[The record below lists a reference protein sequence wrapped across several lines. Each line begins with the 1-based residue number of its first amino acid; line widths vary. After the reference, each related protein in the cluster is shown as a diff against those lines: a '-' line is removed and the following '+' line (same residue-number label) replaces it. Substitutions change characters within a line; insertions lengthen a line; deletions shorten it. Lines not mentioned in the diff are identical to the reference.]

1 MKKGFKKALVML
13 LSLAM
18 VFTFMAMP
26 TTVAFADD
34 EVSAE
39 VTFTMSNKGL
49 LASAKDGTAVAE
61 KPVTVTDLDKD
72 GHLTYDEALVAAH
85 NAYFE
90 GGAEAGYALG
100 SGQYGPYVSKLWGVD
115 TSNTLFMTND
125 EGLPSGVTMDEV
137 KAGDSLYVS
146 INADDAYY
154 ADWYSKFSEKN
165 IEATD
170 ADDITV
176 TLTGHLGMAFTEEDM
191 QFVPLEGVKIGLWK
205 NGAFEAIEGAVT
217 GADGKATFKLAA
229 GEYILTAKG
238 TVKDEIT
245 PWGASEA
252 ETVDCPIMAPYAKLT
267 VKDTEPEPEA
277 EKIPYDGEEVTFIK
291 ADGSGFGMYA
301 PQEGTTIE
309 YKDDSVV
316 IHYVPKNTSTYAGF
330 NWGSIEKTAYKDESV
345 QPGIEVK
352 PNADGSYDIT
362 LSKDYCGYA
371 HPIAVVK
378 NKFSKDSWTSAEQ
391 YYLAIPEPEV
401 DKIPYDGEEVTFIK
415 ADGSGFGMFAP
426 QEGTTIEYK
435 DDSVV
440 IHYVPKNTTTYA
452 GFNWGSIEK
461 RAYTDESVQPGIE
474 VKANADGTYDITLS
488 KDNCGYG
495 LPVAVIKKTFGGRN
509 DSWTSAEQ
517 YYLAI
522 PEPAY
527 ELAGITRIYG
537 QTRYQ
542 TAMLQADEL
551 KEVLGV
557 EKFDNVIVATGTNFA
572 DALAGA
578 YLGYVKKAPILL
590 VRSDVVNDV
599 TAYIKKNLAEGGT
612 VYILGGEAVVP
623 KTVET
628 GLPGI
633 KTKRLYGNDRYLT
646 NIEILK
652 EAGVTNEDII
662 VATGTNFA
670 DSLSASAAKLPILL
684 VKGGLNDTQ
693 KAYLKTLQSKNFY
706 LAGGEGVLPPA
717 LEKELK
723 ASGKVTRLGGK
734 TRFETSVMIAEAL
747 FEKPEGAVVAYSQNY
762 PDGLY
767 GGPVA
772 AYLNAPLVLVRDAN
786 ADTAAAYTKKAGI
799 TKGLVL
805 GGPALVSDKSV
816 RSIFSMKDSDKI
828 IEKK

>member
-527 ELAGITRIYG
+527 ELAGITRIY
-537 QTRYQ
+537 
-542 TAMLQADEL
+542 
-551 KEVLGV
+551 
-557 EKFDNVIVATGTNFA
+557 
-572 DALAGA
+572 
-578 YLGYVKKAPILL
+578 
-590 VRSDVVNDV
+590 
-599 TAYIKKNLAEGGT
+599 
-612 VYILGGEAVVP
+612 
-623 KTVET
+623 
-628 GLPGI
+628 
-633 KTKRLYGNDRYLT
+633 
-646 NIEILK
+646 
-652 EAGVTNEDII
+652 
-662 VATGTNFA
+662 
-670 DSLSASAAKLPILL
+670 
-684 VKGGLNDTQ
+684 
-693 KAYLKTLQSKNFY
+693 
-706 LAGGEGVLPPA
+706 
-717 LEKELK
+717 
-723 ASGKVTRLGGK
+723 
-734 TRFETSVMIAEAL
+734 
-747 FEKPEGAVVAYSQNY
+747 
-762 PDGLY
+762 
-767 GGPVA
+767 
-772 AYLNAPLVLVRDAN
+772 
-786 ADTAAAYTKKAGI
+786 
-799 TKGLVL
+799 
-805 GGPALVSDKSV
+805 
-816 RSIFSMKDSDKI
+816 
-828 IEKK
+828 